1 LNNNKNFKKMPHGN
15 LIVTLVRGELSHDTE
30 LIGDMDPYVEVIVGI
45 SKKSSNI
52 CHGGGKRPNF
62 YN

>member
-1 LNNNKNFKKMPHGN
+1 MPRGN

-45 SKKSSNI
+45 SKKKSNI
-52 CHGGGKRPNF
+52 HYGGGKKPNF
-62 YN
+62 CN

>member
-1 LNNNKNFKKMPHGN
+1 MPHGN